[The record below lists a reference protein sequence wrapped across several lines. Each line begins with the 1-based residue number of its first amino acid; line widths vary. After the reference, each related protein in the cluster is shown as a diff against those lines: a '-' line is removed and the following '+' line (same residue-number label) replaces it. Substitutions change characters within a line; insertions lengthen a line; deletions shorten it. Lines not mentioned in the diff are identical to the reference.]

1 MSNEHGILKTKN
13 FRRRCTKIYEL
24 KMFYDVRLKI
34 ELHLIRT
41 KKKTFHTPMTQQ
53 KIRLKLNEC

>member
-41 KKKTFHTPMTQQ
+41 KKKNISYANDPTKNSF
-53 KIRLKLNEC
+53 KIK